1 MQMFNGCNMKI
12 LSSYMVN
19 FGAEAEN
26 KSSEEQEVRQESS
39 YERIDREIKE
49 LDDGSNT
56 ENDKMEIQWT
66 LNTEFSNSLKGKL
79 DDASKLYEAIVSI
92 NFEDDKYA
100 NMDPGVK
107 LENEKAMND
116 LKAFLEPIV
125 HSVEV
130 KDEDNIEGAGETGWD
145 FYKKNLDNKE
155 GAINQTVINEQIDK
169 IESTIW
175 SPIVKWSEYEQ
186 YQKTINN
193 IKKVLDHPNTENTKA
208 LQKFIL
214 RNLEQ
219 GEDRTAFLKWSF
231 KGGKEDNPDWLF
243 GQNTFNWLH
252 KFLKKLE
259 EHIDNLKK
267 ADEAMKRNNESVGN
281 DKSGS
286 AESDKNKSTETSEGT
301 PWISDNNV
309 EGEKDNLTLGS
320 LINDEKLKQ
329 IFNSDDNIKELIG
342 NIWKIEKSE
351 DLIQV
356 NKNNWEKIT
365 ANNKKISEIDKKLQ
379 DIDQQKKVYKEV
391 WNSRKQRNE
400 LFGDDV
406 NKLKEDKK
414 TLEKSNSILKREI
427 RKNED
432 TIFFE
437 WSKNQQIRNWL
448 VKLESKLIDKYRSLV
463 KQEEK
468 AEKDL
473 NEALWKRGGNNEYDK
488 KVDAHNKTVIETY
501 GKKSVEINGNK
512 GAILSFLWLKV
523 DDNWKIVDDDNKSD
537 FRKYLEKINKA
548 LDEEKAEMKHR

>member
-92 NFEDDKYA
+92 NLEDDKYA